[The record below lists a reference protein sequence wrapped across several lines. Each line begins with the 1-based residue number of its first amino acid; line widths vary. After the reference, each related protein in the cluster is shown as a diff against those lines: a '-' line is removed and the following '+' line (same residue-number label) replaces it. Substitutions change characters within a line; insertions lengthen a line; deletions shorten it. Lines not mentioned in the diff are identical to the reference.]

1 MCDSREEH
9 ERIQG
14 FNLRLRRQRLP
25 LTEME
30 EQSILSEKRSQEVI
44 FENIKQIIKT
54 QKNIYCS
61 SIFSNIVSPVRK
73 KTQIN

>member
-44 FENIKQIIKT
+44 FENIKQII
-54 QKNIYCS
+54 
-61 SIFSNIVSPVRK
+61 IF
-73 KTQIN
+73 